1 MPKNQV
7 GHKPQSFDTFG
18 QLLRYLRER
27 AHLTQRE
34 LAGLV
39 GYHYS
44 YMSYLEKNMRIPDE
58 ATLLG
63 RFIPALGL
71 EDEPELTARLLELA
85 GDRQKKSILTMREA
99 EPAISEEN
107 VYQLPPSLTAIF
119 GREKELTSLT
129 KDMLQDH
136 VRILTIIGPPGVG
149 KTRLA
154 LHVAEQLVDHF
165 KHGAVFVN
173 LAPVEQSEMVF
184 AALIEALGIQETSI
198 SSSLFVLQSFLQNK
212 NLLIIF
218 DNFEQ
223 VLSAAPA
230 LTKLLRHAPAIKILA
245 TSREALRIPG
255 EYEFQLAPLP
265 LPNDGTRVI
274 KELEDSPAVQL
285 FVQRARAAKMDFQL
299 TDENASSVTEICR
312 RLDGLPLAIELA
324 AARIQTFSPR
334 VMLEQFDRRFVWL
347 TRGNRADTAWRQTLS
362 GAIAWSYNL
371 LTEPER
377 KLLHRLSVF
386 AGGWTLESAEEIC
399 SDDTICPTAEIF
411 ALLLQLVDRSLVIT
425 ESSEEKIYYRFLD
438 TIRHFAHEKLEQS
451 AELTELR
458 NRHLIYFTRWT
469 ENTETL
475 LDKTSPLELRRI
487 VEIKHNNIR
496 AALDWALNPN
506 ANGEYSLRLAVAINI
521 IWLKHSHFK
530 EALDWVDKFLPHTS
544 GQFPTRKPYRAKLLY
559 LKTAL
564 SYWRDN
570 LAQARESS
578 LEAEEL
584 ARKLGDKKLLA
595 NILCYGGDIYR
606 ELMELEQAALCLQE
620 SISLCR
626 ETNYLSR
633 LSIALTSL
641 GIVLYQQKKRAES
654 AAFIKEALQIATQE
668 NDLWGKSYAL
678 RIQADNLRF
687 DGKFNEALPAF
698 QCALDISLAIEDR
711 ISAGMELANMSMLA
725 NVLEDYPASGRY
737 AESAFATFQGIG
749 NEYQQPFPLRMM
761 AYSALYAGNMERA
774 RTLCIESLKGNHAL
788 GHKTGVL
795 ACLLTLADIELA
807 QADLTSSA
815 ELYAFVKRQL
825 QAEES
830 TLLESDEFALK
841 RVENKLTNKLGRSK
855 LAKVYKETEEVSIGQ
870 IYKKLN
876 LFPVE

>member
-1 MPKNQV
+1 MSKKRASVETQKFV
-7 GHKPQSFDTFG
+7 TFG

-27 AHLTQRE
+27 MHLTQRE

-71 EDEPELTARLLELA
+71 EDEPELAARLLELA
-85 GDRQKKSILTMREA
+85 GDRQKKSILPMREA

-107 VYQLPPSLTAIF
+107 VYQLPPSLTSVL
-119 GREKELTSLT
+119 GRAKELTSLSENL
-129 KDMLQDH
+129 LQDR
-136 VRILTIIGPPGVG
+136 VRILTIVGPPGVG

-154 LHVAEQLVDHF
+154 LHVAEQLAGHF
-165 KHGAVFVN
+165 THGAVFVN

-184 AALIEALGIQETSI
+184 ATLIEALGIQETSV

-212 NLLIIF
+212 NLLIVF

-223 VLSAAPA
+223 VLSAAPT
-230 LTKLLRHAPAIKILA
+230 LTKLLRQAPAIKILA
-245 TSREALRIPG
+245 TSREALRISG

-265 LPNDGTRVI
+265 LPNDGTQI
-274 KELEDSPAVQL
+274 TKELEDSPAVQL
-285 FVQRARAAKMDFQL
+285 FVQRARAAKVDFQL
-299 TDENASSVTEICR
+299 TEENASSVTEICR

-324 AARIQTFSPR
+324 AARIQTFSPS
-334 VMLEQFDRRFVWL
+334 VMLEQFDRRFAWL

-362 GAIAWSYNL
+362 GAIEWSYNL

-377 KLLHRLSVF
+377 KLFQRLSVF

-399 SDDTICPTAEIF
+399 SDDTICPAAEIF
-411 ALLLQLVDRSLVIT
+411 PLLLQLVDRSLVIT
-425 ESSEEKIYYRFLD
+425 ESSEEKTYYRFLD
-438 TIRHFAHEKLEQS
+438 TIRHFAHEKLEQ
-451 AELTELR
+451 AGGLTEVR
-458 NRHLIYFTRWT
+458 NRHLIYFTHWT

-496 AALDWALNPN
+496 AALDWSLNPN
-506 ANGEYSLRLAVAINI
+506 ADSEYSLRLAVAINI

-544 GQFPTRKPYRAKLLY
+544 GQFSARKPYRAKLLY

-570 LAQARESS
+570 LTQARESS
-578 LEAEEL
+578 LEAEKL
-584 ARKLGDKKLLA
+584 ARELGDKKLLA

-606 ELMELEQAALCLQE
+606 ELKELEKAMLCLRE
-620 SISLCR
+620 SIALCR
-626 ETNYLSR
+626 ETNHLSR

-641 GIVLYQQKKRAES
+641 GIVLYQQKKHTES
-654 AAFIKEALQIATQE
+654 TAVIKEALQIATQE

-687 DGKFNEALPAF
+687 DGKFSEALPAF
-698 QCALDISLAIEDR
+698 KRALDISLAIEDR

-737 AESAFATFQGIG
+737 AESALATFQGIG

-761 AYSALYAGNMERA
+761 AYSALYAGDVERA

-807 QADLTSSA
+807 QADLTDSA

-830 TLLESDEFALK
+830 TLLESDEFALN
-841 RVENKLTNKLGRSK
+841 RVGIKLTSSLGRSK
-855 LAKVYKETEEVSIGQ
+855 LAKVYKETEEVSIEQ

-876 LFPVE
+876 LFPVK